1 MVVYLGVMA
10 PVSGLSEE
18 ERREFR
24 KLCRRLEELRRMRR
38 WSLRELSAF
47 VGVPVST
54 LRRWLLGEK
63 EPDPLRFEGLRSR
76 LYRKL
81 QQELA
86 RDRQLLQELLEELK
100 EIERK
105 RR

>member
-1 MVVYLGVMA
+1 MA

-24 KLCRRLEELRRMRR
+24 RLCKRLEELRRLRR

-63 EPDPLRFEGLRSR
+63 EPDSLRFEGLRSR

-81 QQELA
+81 QRELA
-86 RDRQLLQELLEELK
+86 RDRELLEELLEELE

-105 RR
+105 RRR

>member
-1 MVVYLGVMA
+1 MA
-10 PVSGLSEE
+10 PMSGLSRE

-24 KLCRRLEELRRMRR
+24 RLCQRLEELRRLRR

-54 LRRWLLGEK
+54 LRRWLNGEK
-63 EPDPLRFEGLRSR
+63 EPDSLRFEGLRTR

-81 QQELA
+81 AAELQ
-86 RDRQLLQELLEELK
+86 RDRALLEELLK
-100 EIERK
+100 ELEDTER
-105 RR
+105 RGG